1 MKNLFLNFKTS
12 ENENILVKMLSF
24 SLSKPNVLRGWHR
37 NEGKTILST
46 EYYKWPLT
54 PEQKAT
60 ICWETEQG
68 AGLGLNHGAVTPI

>member
-46 EYYKWPLT
+46 EYYT
-54 PEQKAT
+54 
-60 ICWETEQG
+60 
-68 AGLGLNHGAVTPI
+68 

>member
-1 MKNLFLNFKTS
+1 MNPLFTTYKQTIIMKNLFLNFKTS

-46 EYYKWPLT
+46 EYYT
-54 PEQKAT
+54 
-60 ICWETEQG
+60 
-68 AGLGLNHGAVTPI
+68 